1 MQQSIVVNA
10 QDYDDDEIDLLGMF
24 GTMID
29 HKWLI
34 MAITVIFMIVGI
46 AYALLASPIY
56 QANALVQVESKKNDL
71 LGFSDVSSM
80 LGKES
85 PSTTEIELIRSRAII
100 GETVDKLQLDIVIVP
115 NYFPVVGEFIS
126 RRFKGTAQGEV
137 ASPWLGMNSFA
148 WGGESLKVSQ
158 LNLPESLLGKKL
170 TLVAGDSGDYVLLDE
185 DGNLLVEGERGQ
197 AVNQRGIKLQIDE
210 LRANPGTKF
219 SVVRNPRLNSI
230 LEYQDALDVLERGK
244 ESGILNLSLES
255 KDARKSVKILNTIA
269 ELYVRQNVQR
279 TSAEAAQSLDFLR
292 EKLPEIKKDL
302 EKAGNALNQY
312 QTRNKSV
319 DISLETKS
327 ILEQMVNLDTNIS
340 NMKLQQAEM
349 DRKFTPE
356 HPAYRALL
364 TQIGELTEKQ
374 KMLERKVTSLPATQQ
389 ELLSLTRD
397 VEVGTEVYTQL
408 LIKSQELDVMRAGT
422 VGNVRLIDTADV
434 NIQKPVKPKKFLIV
448 LGATLFGGF
457 FAVALVLFRK
467 TLNKGLENPDAIE
480 QLGLP
485 VYASI
490 PYSVLQESEEAK
502 THRGQGLYKAAAL
515 LTLSHP
521 TDLAIEALRSL
532 RTSLHFAMLE
542 APNNRLMISGPSPLA
557 GKTFVSANLAAVI
570 AQSGQRVL
578 LIDVDMRKGYL
589 HKVLGTPAEN
599 GLSDLL
605 VKRCDLIT
613 AIHKTD
619 IENFDIIGRGQIPP
633 NPSELL
639 MHFNFSELLDQVS
652 ALYDLVILDTPPLLA
667 VTDAAIVGRQAGT
680 SLIVTRFG
688 MSPAREIELT
698 MRRFSQNG
706 IHLKGA
712 IFNGVERRASA
723 AYGYSNYGYYHYD
736 YKSDKA

>member
-408 LIKSQELDVMRAGT
+408 LNKSQELDVMRAGT